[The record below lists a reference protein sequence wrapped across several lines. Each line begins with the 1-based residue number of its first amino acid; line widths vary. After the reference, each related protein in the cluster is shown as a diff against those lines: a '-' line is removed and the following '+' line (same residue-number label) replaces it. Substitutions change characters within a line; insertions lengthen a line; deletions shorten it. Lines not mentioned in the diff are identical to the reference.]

1 MVEREQKS
9 RIFYDI
15 TFQTCIVVF
24 TFKIQ
29 MYLKIIYIML
39 TKDLSDKLE
48 RDEVNREK
56 EKVCEPCLHH
66 RHPECDPEVNCVCKS
81 RGHNPS

>member
-1 MVEREQKS
+1 
-9 RIFYDI
+9 
-15 TFQTCIVVF
+15 
-24 TFKIQ
+24 

-39 TKDLSDKLE
+39 TKDFDKLE